1 MRSPLNA
8 RAGKL
13 PGLATNKYSWIAMLL
28 LWLLLAMNDNMR
40 YWTTGVLQPSIVNE
54 FQVGPELI
62 GIFAG
67 AMTVAQGLLAI
78 PLTVWSDRGGH
89 GWARKYRYVII
100 LAAYTV
106 FTLLTGISALTASF
120 GVFFIFQALNK
131 VFSGAGEA
139 IEVTAVAEWWPLE
152 KRGFAVGLHHT
163 AVPWGTFLGGL
174 AVSLVFTVFGPEN
187 WRWTLLIPVILIAP
201 VVLAY
206 WRFSSSRNYGQFEE
220 SVRRQGG
227 TPPLKASGEEAV
239 KPPKGALL
247 RAFRNPNLM
256 TTSITAGLALAVYTG
271 ISLWLP
277 LYLAFV
283 ANYSLAEVAAF
294 SVLFT
299 LTGGIGQIVWGGVSD
314 RIGRKPTLV
323 ITFVWVAVG
332 VFLLQFIG
340 EGIIWL
346 ILIQLFLGMATN
358 GIYPILY
365 AFSSDSS
372 EPGAIGLGNGLN
384 MTGQMLGGLGP
395 VVLGVLIAAGGGFS
409 SPDGFLWGLYFM
421 AGVMLLGAL
430 AIILFTRESVGSFKR
445 RDRSLVKLENCLP
458 DPKIRNQDLP
468 RQEETAD
475 ASALAN

>member
-1 MRSPLNA
+1 M
-8 RAGKL
+8 
-13 PGLATNKYSWIAMLL
+13 ATNRYSWIAMLL

-54 FQVGPELI
+54 FMVGPELI
-62 GIFAG
+62 GVFAG
-67 AMTVAQGLLAI
+67 TMTVAQGLLAI

-106 FTLLTGISALTASF
+106 FTLLTGISALTATF
-120 GVFFIFQALNK
+120 AAFFIFQALNK

-174 AVSLVFTVFGPEN
+174 AVSLVFTIFGPEN
-187 WRWTLLIPVILIAP
+187 WRWTLLIPVILIVP
-201 VVLAY
+201 TVLAY
-206 WRFSSSRNYGQFEE
+206 WKFSSRRNYERFEG
-220 SVRRQGG
+220 SVRSQGG
-227 TPPLKASGEEAV
+227 TPPLKGEDEEAV
-239 KPPKGALL
+239 KLSKGALR

-256 TTSITAGLALAVYTG
+256 TTSVVAGLALAVYTG

-299 LTGGIGQIVWGGVSD
+299 LTGGIGQILWGGVSD

-323 ITFVWVAVG
+323 ITFAWVAIG

-340 EGIIWL
+340 EGLIWL

-358 GIYPILY
+358 GIYPVLY

-395 VVLGVLIAAGGGFS
+395 VVLGILIAAGGGFS

-421 AGVMLLGAL
+421 AGIMLLGAA
-430 AIILFTRESVGSFKR
+430 AIILFTRESVGSYKK
-445 RDRSLVKLENCLP
+445 RDRSLVKLDACLP
-458 DPKIRNQDLP
+458 DPRIRHQDLH
-468 RQEETAD
+468 QQAETAVT
-475 ASALAN
+475 AAAGN